1 MLIALHITSVQ
12 FHAQMQCPILPDFRC
27 LFFVNT
33 DAIITAVPFF
43 ITFFNSR
50 HASIKIVFV
59 FRMASKMGRKIQE
72 SLDENM
78 AQICHK
84 H

>member
-12 FHAQMQCPILPDFRC
+12 FHAEMQCLILPDFRC

-33 DAIITAVPFF
+33 DAMITAVPFF

-59 FRMASKMGRKIQE
+59 FRMAFKNGQE
-72 SLDENM
+72 NSG
-78 AQICHK
+78 IT
-84 H
+84 